1 MNALTPDSLSHP
13 GEASDLNARF
23 PPAAARP
30 GPVLSVE
37 VAYESG
43 VKAKLERLRTDLIDL
58 AFVLETRGRME
69 AADVALATS
78 ARVGELCDELDG
90 EPRGRGPAAR
100 SGNAT
105 GFRDL
110 P

>member
-1 MNALTPDSLSHP
+1 MH
-13 GEASDLNARF
+13 ARF
-23 PPAAARP
+23 PDAVERSDS
-30 GPVLSVE
+30 VVSVE
-37 VAYESG
+37 VGYEAG

-58 AFVLETRGRME
+58 AFVLETRGRLE

-90 EPRGRGPAAR
+90 EPRGRGPAALV
-100 SGNAT
+100 GNAT